1 MVSETFRYATLVLS
15 RKISIPVFDRFNR
28 ASSISIESMRYM
40 SPVKDGQYVGLTDI
54 SGDLSVA
61 RDLLESSDEVL
72 RYDIAGT
79 DKRGIIYA
87 HYRSDGPIDDLLSI
101 LYRNKIVLEWPVEHR
116 LTKRGPEIRLTVI
129 GTNDNIQRA
138 INDIPDLVDASV
150 ARIGHLESKNDS
162 TAVLT
167 DRQAD
172 LLDLAIEEGYYEVP
186 KETTQRA
193 LADRLGVT
201 PGTIGDRL
209 QRIERR
215 IMTEYARNTG
225 T

>member
-1 MVSETFRYATLVLS
+1 MASETFRYATLVLS
-15 RKISIPVFDRFNR
+15 REISIPVFDRFDR
-28 ASSISIESMRYM
+28 SSAISIDSMRYM
-40 SPVKDGQYVGLTDI
+40 SPVADGEYFGLTDI

-61 RDLLESSDEVL
+61 EELLESSDEVL
-72 RYDIAGT
+72 QYDIAGT
-79 DKRGIIYA
+79 DERGVIYA

-101 LYRNKIVLEWPVEHR
+101 LYRNKIVLDWPVEHR
-116 LTKRGPEIRLTVI
+116 LTDRGPELRFTVI
-129 GTNDNIQRA
+129 GTNGNLQRA
-138 INDIPDLVDASV
+138 IDDVPDLVDASV
-150 ARIGHLESKNDS
+150 TRIGHLESKSES

-167 DRQAD
+167 DTQAD
-172 LLDLAIEEGYYEVP
+172 LLDLAIREGYYEVP

-215 IMTEYARNTG
+215 VMTEYELNTN